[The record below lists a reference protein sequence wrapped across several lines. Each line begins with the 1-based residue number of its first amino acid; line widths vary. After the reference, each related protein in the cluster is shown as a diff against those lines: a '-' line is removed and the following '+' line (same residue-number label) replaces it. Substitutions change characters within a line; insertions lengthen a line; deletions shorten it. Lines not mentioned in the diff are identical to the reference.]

1 MTWKANE
8 EMEEREILREF
19 ADSRRWLPRNFAER
33 AEIISYN
40 HQNCLRK
47 ITRYIKVNEI
57 RESLELSEVEYHNK
71 IDKLRK
77 DFEARDDHNPD
88 NYIEDID
95 RYLIPETHDTG
106 TCTRCSGKMEV
117 DCPKCNSSGN
127 IKCPDC
133 DGKGEISK
141 KEPCKKCDGT
151 GEVNSEDCSRCQ
163 GNGEDVVTVACTR
176 CGTEGIITCDRCSGN
191 GEITCP
197 KCDGKGM
204 THGIKVLKRN
214 YRPKEQV
221 EYENCIAPN
230 KLIED
235 IQGTHSET
243 TKETSTDSK
252 LKREIERRKLEIHK
266 IEYKFPRRLLGNS
279 DTVWEAYKIE
289 NSYRCENFPSIL
301 NPIYL

>member
-1 MTWKANE
+1 MTLQNAEETKAKQ
-8 EMEEREILREF
+8 ILREF
-19 ADSRRWLPRNFAER
+19 EDSRRWLPRNFAER

-40 HQNCLRK
+40 HQTCLRK
-47 ITRYIKVNEI
+47 ITRLITVAEK
-57 RESLELSEVEYHNK
+57 RQSLELSEAEYHAK

-77 DFEARDDHNPD
+77 DFEERDDHSPD
-88 NYIEDID
+88 NYIEDVD
-95 RYLIPETHDTG
+95 RYLVPETHDTG
-106 TCTRCSGKMEV
+106 TCSRCSGKEEV
-117 DCPKCNSSGN
+117 DCPKCNSSGK

-151 GEVNSEDCSRCQ
+151 GEVNSETCSRCQ
-163 GNGEDVVTVACTR
+163 GDGKEVVTEACTR
-176 CGTEGIITCDRCSGN
+176 CGTEGIITCNKCSGK
-191 GEITCP
+191 GEISCP

-204 THGIKVLKRN
+204 THDIKVLKRN
-214 YRPKEQV
+214 YRPKEKI
-221 EYENCIAPN
+221 EYENCIAPK
-230 KLIED
+230 KLMED
-235 IQGTHSET
+235 IPGVHIE
-243 TKETSTDSK
+243 TKERMSTDSK
-252 LKREIERRKLEIHK
+252 LKQETERRKLEIHK